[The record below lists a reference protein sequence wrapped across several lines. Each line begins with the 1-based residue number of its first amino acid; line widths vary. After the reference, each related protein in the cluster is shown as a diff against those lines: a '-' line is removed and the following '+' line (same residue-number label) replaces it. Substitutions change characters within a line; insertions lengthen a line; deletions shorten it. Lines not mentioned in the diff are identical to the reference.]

1 MSCMPKLFTSFLI
14 IGGVI
19 IFAGLIILAKY
30 DVLVLR
36 ISVPQEQE
44 DLIYQDIASSGTK
57 LCMQYI
63 HSVERTPVQGW
74 FALSSDGGFQ
84 ALRTMSKGSGTGLP
98 NVMDNPRV
106 TMDHGW
112 MVVDEE
118 RTYVPQ
124 IPFYYLPLNDLR
136 ISVSGQEV
144 DLSKVPPGSK
154 LLISNEKMS
163 LAKAMLSF
171 AFDEWPQ

>member
-1 MSCMPKLFTSFLI
+1 MPKLSPSCLI

-19 IFAGLIILAKY
+19 IFACIAILSKY

-36 ISVPQEQE
+36 ISVPQEKG

-63 HSVERTPVQGW
+63 HSVERTPVKGW
-74 FALSSDGGFQ
+74 FALSPDGGFQ

-98 NVMDNPRV
+98 NVADKTRV
-106 TMDHGW
+106 SMDHGW
-112 MVVDEE
+112 MVVDEGHSH
-118 RTYVPQ
+118 VPQ
-124 IPFYYLPLNDLR
+124 IPFYYLPLNDLQ
-136 ISVSGQEV
+136 ISVSGQQV

-154 LLISNEKMS
+154 LLITNEKMS
-163 LAKAMLSF
+163 LGKALFSF
-171 AFDEWPQ
+171 GLHES

>member
-1 MSCMPKLFTSFLI
+1 MPKLSTSVLI
-14 IGGVI
+14 VGGVI
-19 IFAGLIILAKY
+19 IFAGITILAKY

-36 ISVPQEQE
+36 ISVPQEQG
-44 DLIYQDIASSGTK
+44 DLVYQDFASSGTK

-98 NVMDNPRV
+98 NVVDKPRV
-106 TMDHGW
+106 TMAHGW
-112 MVVDEE
+112 MVVDEG
-118 RTYVPQ
+118 RTHVPQ

-136 ISVSGQEV
+136 ISVSGQKV
-144 DLSKVPPGSK
+144 DLSKVSSGSK
-154 LLISNEKMS
+154 LLITNEKMS
-163 LAKAMLSF
+163 LAKAMLRF
-171 AFDEWPQ
+171 AFDESPQ

>member
-1 MSCMPKLFTSFLI
+1 MPKLSISCLI
-14 IGGVI
+14 VGGVI
-19 IFAGLIILAKY
+19 IFAGLAILSKY

-36 ISVPQEQE
+36 ISVPQEKG

-63 HSVERTPVQGW
+63 HSVERTPVKGW

-98 NVMDNPRV
+98 NVADKPRVAMDNE
-106 TMDHGW
+106 W
-112 MVVDEE
+112 MVIDEQ

-124 IPFYYLPLNDLR
+124 ISFYYLPLNDLQL
-136 ISVSGQEV
+136 SVSGQKV
-144 DLSKVPPGSK
+144 DLSDVLPGSK

-163 LAKAMLSF
+163 LGRALFSF
-171 AFDEWPQ
+171 GLDKSGL

>member
-1 MSCMPKLFTSFLI
+1 MNRAFKFFLTA
-14 IGGVI
+14 
-19 IFAGLIILAKY
+19 AGLGLLICFVLLNW

-36 ISVPQEQE
+36 ITLPHEQGQV
-44 DLIYQDIASSGTK
+44 IYQGPASPGTK
-57 LCMQYI
+57 VCLRYI
-63 HSVERTPVQGW
+63 HSVERTPVMGW

-98 NVMDNPRV
+98 NVADKPRV

-112 MVVDEE
+112 MVVDEQ

-124 IPFYYLPLNDLR
+124 IPFYYLPLNDLQ
-136 ISVSGQEV
+136 ISVSGQKV
-144 DLSKVPPGSK
+144 DLSDVPPGSK

-163 LAKAMLSF
+163 LGKALFSF
-171 AFDEWPQ
+171 GLDKSGL